1 MFIDTINLRKH
12 LEMRQR
18 QKIRFKILTWKSMR
32 SFLFLLFFQMARESI
47 NFTTYLVISI
57 SKDIHKKFKILTFQ
71 INRKYWKV
79 SINIPKIILVN

>member
-1 MFIDTINLRKH
+1 
-12 LEMRQR
+12 
-18 QKIRFKILTWKSMR
+18 
-32 SFLFLLFFQMARESI
+32 MARESI

-79 SINIPKIILVN
+79 SINIPKIIFSKLKYFLNYMQGVNDFKI